1 MLLYLEVVGFFVVMG
16 MGVGGFFVRR
26 AEKTNDVRCL
36 DIADVIHRALQK
48 MRNPT
53 KMKPSGT
60 FYIIYIYFLT
70 LLDPSYPMRSD

>member
-1 MLLYLEVVGFFVVMG
+1 M
-16 MGVGGFFVRR
+16 GGFFARR

-53 KMKPSGT
+53 KMKPFGA
-60 FYIIYIYFLT
+60 FYIIYIYIFFNVAESIL
-70 LLDPSYPMRSD
+70 SDEI

>member
-1 MLLYLEVVGFFVVMG
+1 MHEKVFRCSYLKVVDFFVVMG

-53 KMKPSGT
+53 KMKPFGS
-60 FYIIYIYFLT
+60 FLYYIYIF
-70 LLDPSYPMRSD
+70 

>member
-1 MLLYLEVVGFFVVMG
+1 MMRKMHDEGIPVLLYLKAVDFFVVMG
-16 MGVGGFFVRR
+16 IEVGGLFVRR

-53 KMKPSGT
+53 KMKPSRG
-60 FYIIYIYFLT
+60 
-70 LLDPSYPMRSD
+70 R